1 MADIKNTKESLI
13 KGSASETESD
23 GLADDY
29 EA

>member
-1 MADIKNTKESLI
+1 MAEVKNTKESLL
-13 KGSASETESD
+13 KANASETESD